1 MTSLLPVKITS
12 FFGKRIVENNEIDE
26 ESLDEEMSPTMKS
39 VGSIIR

>member
-26 ESLDEEMSPTMKS
+26 ESLDEMSPTMKS